1 MEAFLRVV
9 RDIAL
14 LIARIVTGVILLAH
28 GWYRWQITGVDLQV
42 VVLEGSGLP
51 AAQGLAIATVI
62 FEMVGGA
69 LLVFGL
75 ATPLVGLGMA
85 VMNVAIILTT
95 RADGGF
101 YVHEGGWEYNA
112 VLAAIGLLFLA
123 FGSGRA
129 GLDHL
134 FIRPSGGD
142 GELIQ
147 EDPRYV
153 RDAA

>member
-1 MEAFLRVV
+1 M
-9 RDIAL
+9 
-14 LIARIVTGVILLAH
+14 
-28 GWYRWQITGVDLQV
+28 
-42 VVLEGSGLP
+42 
-51 AAQGLAIATVI
+51 I
-62 FEMVGGA
+62 F
-69 LLVFGL
+69 
-75 ATPLVGLGMA
+75 GLGMR
-85 VMNVAIILTT
+85 VMNVAIILPT